1 VAGIVIIPVKSFS
14 LGKRRLA
21 GAIDTQTRTRL
32 GKALAQNMASTVIDA
47 GQMPLIVTAAQDV
60 AEWATRSG
68 FPSLPDPD
76 DGLDIAAQTGVD
88 WALQSGSFW
97 LVLHSDLPL
106 IETSDIEALTRPLD
120 AGRDVIA
127 PSADGGTS
135 AIGSRRNVDFA
146 FGVAS
151 FHRHLNSLTHP
162 VVIARP
168 GLLLDL
174 DSPVDLTAAS
184 TTDRGRWLE
193 EALTGTSPAA
203 W

>member
-1 VAGIVIIPVKSFS
+1 MPGVVIIPVKSFS

-21 GAIDTQTRTRL
+21 GAVDTQARARL
-32 GKALAQNMASTVIDA
+32 GEALAQHVAATVIEA
-47 GQMPLIVTAAQDV
+47 GQMPLIVTAAPDV

-76 DGLDIAAQTGVD
+76 DGLDMAAQSGVD
-88 WALQSGSFW
+88 WAMESGSYW

-106 IETSDIEALTRPLD
+106 IEASDIDALTRPLD

-135 AIGSRRNVDFA
+135 AIGSRNRVDFA

-151 FHRHLNSLTHP
+151 FHRHLNSLADP
-162 VVIARP
+162 EVIVRR
-168 GLLLDL
+168 GLLLDV
-174 DSPVDLTAAS
+174 DSPGDLAAAS
-184 TTDRGRWLE
+184 TSERGRWLKG
-193 EALTGTSPAA
+193 ALTGASPAG